1 MKLFYPLFALFNQA
15 LDGAATSISV
25 HSNNSTTQIIKY
37 NSLASV
43 LSKHSSA
50 LQQQKL

>member
-1 MKLFYPLFALFNQA
+1 MKLFYPLFALFNQT
-15 LDGAATSISV
+15 LDGATSISV